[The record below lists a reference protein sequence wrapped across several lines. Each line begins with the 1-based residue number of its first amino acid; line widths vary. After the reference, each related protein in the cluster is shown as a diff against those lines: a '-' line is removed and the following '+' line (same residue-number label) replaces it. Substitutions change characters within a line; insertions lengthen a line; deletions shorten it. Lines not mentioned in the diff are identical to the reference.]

1 MYFIVKKTQLSKMRE
16 VTIDNNSVARNI
28 VSSLPWAQQIDRI
41 ENLVAYYFMGVVK
54 KKKIAS
60 QKKTN
65 QLKWNGILPER
76 QAKM

>member
-1 MYFIVKKTQLSKMRE
+1 MYFMAKKTQLSKMRE

-41 ENLVAYYFMGVVK
+41 ENLVALLFYGCGK

-65 QLKWNGILPER
+65 
-76 QAKM
+76 

>member
-41 ENLVAYYFMGVVK
+41 ENLVALLFYGCG
-54 KKKIAS
+54 KKKIS
-60 QKKTN
+60 TQKKTN
-65 QLKWNGILPER
+65 QLKWSGILPER

>member
-41 ENLVAYYFMGVVK
+41 ENLVALLFYGCG

>member
-41 ENLVAYYFMGVVK
+41 ENLVALLFYGCGK
-54 KKKIAS
+54 KKNCLAEKNKLA
-60 QKKTN
+60 
-65 QLKWNGILPER
+65 
-76 QAKM
+76 

>member
-1 MYFIVKKTQLSKMRE
+1 MRE

-41 ENLVAYYFMGVVK
+41 ENLVALLFYGCGK

-65 QLKWNGILPER
+65 
-76 QAKM
+76 